1 MAVAAASSSAGVPT
15 GKVTKE
21 IMALFPASVKK
32 WLAKY
37 IASKRKLSVSEKTG
51 SPFLPI
57 KPEVI
62 AYCISIAVLAFSFSY
77 VKVNNLAE
85 ILVVIPIIFATSI
98 LVGFVQKFA
107 LVAYARSRGV
117 WTEHR
122 NWYFGLAIFLVTTF
136 AFRVPFS
143 TPSRIVYYSPKL
155 TKRLSAILSSVGILI
170 SLAFAGFFYVLLI
183 GGFTAIGSTGLAMCV
198 ISAFFDT
205 WPIAP
210 LRGKKILDHSK
221 ILWTTLFIATL
232 VLYVTWLLKL

>member
-122 NWYFGLAIFLVTTF
+122 NWYFGLAIFW
-136 AFRVPFS
+136 S
-143 TPSRIVYYSPKL
+143 Q
-155 TKRLSAILSSVGILI
+155 LSLLGCLFLPQAASCITRQNSQSV
-170 SLAFAGFFYVLLI
+170 
-183 GGFTAIGSTGLAMCV
+183 
-198 ISAFFDT
+198 
-205 WPIAP
+205 
-210 LRGKKILDHSK
+210 
-221 ILWTTLFIATL
+221 
-232 VLYVTWLLKL
+232 